1 LTKISKYPTL
11 ENNMECSEPLGGGP
25 AAWFALQVKT
35 RHERV
40 IADHLVSKGYEA
52 FAPLA
57 VEPRGGGGGITSPN
71 SPLFPGYVFSKFD
84 PRFRLPILTTPKVRS
99 IVGYGRSPA
108 PIPVSEIQAIR
119 DVSRLKLAA
128 EPCTYLTEGARVR
141 ITRGPLKGVQGIL
154 VQFRSS
160 YRVVLSVSL
169 IRQSIRIEMDPSL
182 LAEDPLPQ
190 ASRWYQVAS

>member
-1 LTKISKYPTL
+1 
-11 ENNMECSEPLGGGP
+11 M
-25 AAWFALQVKT
+25 AWFALQVKT

-40 IADHLVSKGYEA
+40 TAEYLMSKGYEA

-57 VEPRGGGGGITSPN
+57 IEPKGGYGGIPGPN

-84 PRFRLPILTTPKVRS
+84 PRFRLPILTTPKVRC
-99 IVGYGRSPA
+99 IVGYGHSPA
-108 PIPVSEIQAIR
+108 PINVSEIEAIR
-119 DVSRLKLAA
+119 DVTYLKLVAK
-128 EPCTYLTEGARVR
+128 PCPYLTEGARVR

-190 ASRWYQVAS
+190 VSRWYQVAS